1 VGVSDEAFPTLDAA
15 EIATLEPLGSRRA
28 VLAGDYLYREGDAA
42 YDFYVV
48 LWRAEIFISADGEER
63 HIASHGPGSFLGELN
78 LITGLRV
85 FLSARVVEVG
95 EVLVVPTEVLRRVIA
110 TQPQLSDKILAAFM
124 ARRAALLTG
133 AAAAIRV
140 VGSRFSPESLRIR
153 EFLAR
158 TRIPHEWLDADSD
171 LQVAKLLAELKVV
184 PSELPVVIS
193 SGMLLRRPSPGCSPT
208 ISG

>member
-1 VGVSDEAFPTLDAA
+1 M
-15 EIATLEPLGSRRA
+15 
-28 VLAGDYLYREGDAA
+28 
-42 YDFYVV
+42 
-48 LWRAEIFISADGEER
+48 
-63 HIASHGPGSFLGELN
+63 
-78 LITGLRV
+78 

-95 EVLVVPTEVLRRVIA
+95 EVLVVPTEVRRRVIA

-193 SGMLLRRPSPGCSPT
+193 SGMLLRRPSPGVLADHLGLTVGTLLSAVL
-208 ISG
+208 IW

>member
-1 VGVSDEAFPTLDAA
+1 
-15 EIATLEPLGSRRA
+15 
-28 VLAGDYLYREGDAA
+28 
-42 YDFYVV
+42 
-48 LWRAEIFISADGEER
+48 
-63 HIASHGPGSFLGELN
+63 
-78 LITGLRV
+78 
-85 FLSARVVEVG
+85 
-95 EVLVVPTEVLRRVIA
+95 
-110 TQPQLSDKILAAFM
+110 M
-124 ARRAALLTG
+124 TG

-193 SGMLLRRPSPGCSPT
+193 SGMLLRRPSPGVLADHLGLTVGTLLSAVL
-208 ISG
+208 IW